1 VQWVVI
7 HRDHAKQMI
16 VVFGNGFAGPM
27 TINIADDEIF

>member
-1 VQWVVI
+1 MI
-7 HRDHAKQMI
+7 HGDHAKQMI